1 MRAYF
6 SCFARI
12 GHNEVK
18 KTRLV
23 VYVINMT
30 LPLLEVIDA
39 LDHLFDGWRRKLIE
53 LNAVANEAK
62 GRKRVNAALPA
73 GLGRGLDV
81 DRNKDNVGFLGDRQR
96 IERRLNLLARAAP
109 RGGEF
114 DNDLRWWER
123 AR

>member
-1 MRAYF
+1 
-6 SCFARI
+6 
-12 GHNEVK
+12 
-18 KTRLV
+18 
-23 VYVINMT
+23 MT

-39 LDHLFDGWRRKLIE
+39 LDHLFDGRRRELIE

-62 GRKRVNAALPA
+62 GGQSVNAALPA
-73 GLGRGLDV
+73 GLGRGLYV
-81 DRNKDNVGFLGDRQR
+81 DRNKDNVGVLGDRQR

-114 DNDLRWWER
+114 DNDLWRGER